1 MWDQS
6 DKSMSAGI
14 HSISTASIKA
24 PGSPPLLMQHHLTT
38 LEASTFLTKNTCSS
52 KHYTKLYPLQ
62 SDLLCDINTWHS
74 GLVNHNK
81 LKPVLARHK
90 KHNLCL
96 RVLTAYKL
104 KYVHFDYYMNYN
116 IIIYAWIDIYHGLH
130 ISYHDREWYDSNKLK
145 HKTV

>member
-1 MWDQS
+1 
-6 DKSMSAGI
+6 
-14 HSISTASIKA
+14 
-24 PGSPPLLMQHHLTT
+24 MQHHLTI

-52 KHYTKLYPLQ
+52 KHYTKLYPLH
-62 SDLLCDINTWHS
+62 SDLICDIDMWYL

-104 KYVHFDYYMNYN
+104 KYAPFDYYIQYLS
-116 IIIYAWIDIYHGLH
+116 IL
-130 ISYHDREWYDSNKLK
+130 
-145 HKTV
+145 